1 MCKKIICEGVRIKT
15 KFIRRL
21 AAVSYF
27 LESWPHYQ
35 KTKKFVYDLLE
46 NDDYVYKKF
55 FDMFMITII
64 MSSVIILVIDVKKHI
79 PQWLDDYDLYFVTS
93 VFITEYLL
101 RMWVYNDIHKI
112 VIEAYEESRF
122 FDTTLSL
129 ATLTRKIL
137 KSKWEYIVSPSA
149 IIDLIAILP
158 SYRHIRILRVLV
170 LFRAFKMLRYT
181 KSLTGF
187 LYILKNKK
195 VELITLLTLSGFF
208 VFIAGIMLY
217 VFEGANGNPAIHNLF
232 DAFYWALVTIST
244 VGYGDITPTT
254 PEGRAVSMIIIM
266 TGIGLISFV
275 TSVIVSSFSE
285 RLSTLREDRVVQ
297 EIGKKRDITVLC
309 GFGLLGRL
317 VAKDLE
323 VEGVEFVVLDADE
336 DAAAKAQNLGYRAIC
351 ADATKSDVFKRLGV
365 SNRISN
371 VLALTSDD
379 EQNAFISINVKSLNK
394 DVYVTSRCS
403 DMQIAEKLR
412 FAGVDKV
419 IIPEEIA
426 GMMGA
431 VYAGEPAAFEVALSI
446 IEYKERTHVDEIRI
460 LPGSAMEGS
469 TIKEVDFDALR
480 LILLG
485 VFRYDES
492 HHGRF
497 IFNPEDDFTL
507 EAGDD
512 LVCIGYDVAIANLK
526 KKVQKRA

>member
-1 MCKKIICEGVRIKT
+1 
-15 KFIRRL
+15 
-21 AAVSYF
+21 
-27 LESWPHYQ
+27 
-35 KTKKFVYDLLE
+35 
-46 NDDYVYKKF
+46 
-55 FDMFMITII
+55 
-64 MSSVIILVIDVKKHI
+64 
-79 PQWLDDYDLYFVTS
+79 
-93 VFITEYLL
+93 
-101 RMWVYNDIHKI
+101 
-112 VIEAYEESRF
+112 
-122 FDTTLSL
+122 
-129 ATLTRKIL
+129 
-137 KSKWEYIVSPSA
+137 
-149 IIDLIAILP
+149 
-158 SYRHIRILRVLV
+158 
-170 LFRAFKMLRYT
+170 
-181 KSLTGF
+181 
-187 LYILKNKK
+187 
-195 VELITLLTLSGFF
+195 
-208 VFIAGIMLY
+208 
-217 VFEGANGNPAIHNLF
+217 
-232 DAFYWALVTIST
+232 
-244 VGYGDITPTT
+244 
-254 PEGRAVSMIIIM
+254 MIIIM

-497 IFNPEDDFTL
+497 IFNPEDGFIL
-507 EAGDD
+507 LSGDD